1 MQYLLT
7 LIGLYSLKV
16 VGSSRADVDGPAW
29 VELYILCYVEVDGLA
44 ASFPRCPRCVE
55 VDEWV
60 LVEVC
65 GCYLP
70 WCLCRCPKCV
80 TLSVG
85 MEEIFA
91 SIDNFTRLRPFTIAE
106 RTCRV
111 VRSFLYWFA
120 TTKFNILLISVC
132 CHIKRKKK

>member
-16 VGSSRADVDGPAW
+16 VGSSRADVDGLAW

-44 ASFPRCPRCVE
+44 SSFPRCPRCVE
-55 VDEWV
+55 VGEWV

-91 SIDNFTRLRPFTIAE
+91 SIDNFTRLRPSTIVE